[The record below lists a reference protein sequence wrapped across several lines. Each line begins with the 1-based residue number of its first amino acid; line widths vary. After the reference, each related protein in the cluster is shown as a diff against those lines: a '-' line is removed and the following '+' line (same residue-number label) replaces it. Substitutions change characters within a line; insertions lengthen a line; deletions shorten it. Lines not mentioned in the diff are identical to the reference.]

1 MNYNENKYFLGDM
14 IGICA
19 KKEPLLRQVGA
30 KKEYTPFPPPQKPS
44 KIDLQLESG
53 EYFLSKEV
61 KEAKAATEKQD
72 KQQEKVAERKKQRE
86 DAFVAPKVR
95 FTSSA
100 AF

>member
-1 MNYNENKYFLGDM
+1 M
-14 IGICA
+14 
-19 KKEPLLRQVGA
+19 GA